1 MVIKVVTQV
10 LMAKLLPAAA
20 LVVARTTVVEQVVR
34 AAARVVDA
42 DQLRLVIHLQLL
54 PLKDTLVVT
63 EQVAVTQA
71 EAAEEQAKLAETAME
86 QMVVMEE
93 MEPQIQ

>member
-1 MVIKVVTQV
+1 
-10 LMAKLLPAAA
+10 MAKLLPAAV

-42 DQLRLVIHLQLL
+42 GQLRLVIHLQLL
-54 PLKDTLVVT
+54 PFKDTLVVT

-71 EAAEEQAKLAETAME
+71 VAVEEQAKLAETAME